1 MNKHKERQVLKMA
14 YYGVERSDDYM
25 EHAFGERKWKK
36 PVKYKDRKWVN
47 GKWRYIYDNL
57 KTKANYAVKRVK
69 KGAEDLYKDVKNKHN
84 YNKIVGN
91 MKRNEF
97 KNDVKEAVSN
107 AQKNFNHLKNTIIK
121 PKDLKSKGYTSSLS
135 QRGRN
140 TGATHFGPRDNSRRN
155 LSERG
160 YDMSKHATA
169 SGYAD
174 HKSNYRSNGT
184 RINSDKDRYYYY
196 NASNVKAGT
205 NAGRNRTGYYTYKPT
220 NPNSKRKRRVIKGTA
235 RL

>member
-1 MNKHKERQVLKMA
+1 MA
-14 YYGVERSDDYM
+14 YYGVERSDEYM

-69 KGAEDLYKDVKNKHN
+69 KGAEDLYKDAKNKHN

-107 AQKNFNHLKNTIIK
+107 AQRNFNHLKNTIIK
-121 PKDLKSKGYTSSLS
+121 PKSLGDRGYSNSSS
-135 QRGRN
+135 GGGQ
-140 TGATHFGPRDNSRRN
+140 GATHFGKHGNSLRN

-174 HKSNYRSNGT
+174 HKNNYYSDGS
-184 RINSDKDRYYYY
+184 RIKSDKDRYFYY
-196 NASNVKAGT
+196 NASNVKSGT
-205 NAGRNRTGYYTYKPT
+205 NAGRNRTGYYTYKST
-220 NPNSKRKRRVIKGTA
+220 NPNSKRKRRIIKGTA